1 MKYSNLIEQSR
12 SILENKEQ
20 LNEGSFY
27 RLPGHVIGNEFYR
40 AHDALDSFYKT
51 QINGNDF
58 NEKNFDSI
66 IKMLQAIRKE
76 AKKFNSAEEV
86 PVSYDYKKK
95 KKNESVSEEN
105 VDEATTSLMDK
116 CEAIDEIL
124 QNASK
129 AIINYGSFDDVNK
142 KSAYKH
148 RIEALNHLLR

>member
-1 MKYSNLIEQSR
+1 MQYRNLLEQSQR
-12 SILENKEQ
+12 ILEKREQ
-20 LNEGSFY
+20 LDEGAFY

-86 PVSYDYKKK
+86 PVSYKYKKK
-95 KKNESVSEEN
+95 N
-105 VDEATTSLMDK
+105 
-116 CEAIDEIL
+116 
-124 QNASK
+124 
-129 AIINYGSFDDVNK
+129 
-142 KSAYKH
+142 
-148 RIEALNHLLR
+148 